1 VHRCVPFSLGDVF
14 PLFQGSRGTSVWLG
28 CLLVSA
34 EGDTGAR
41 YTDIALRLIGYE
53 VANAAWVT
61 TLATLHGWVT
71 MDKWPAFT

>member
-1 VHRCVPFSLGDVF
+1 MRTPLTWRCF
-14 PLFQGSRGTSVWLG
+14 PAPSRGPRYQCLTG
-28 CLLVSA
+28 CLLVSV

-41 YTDIALRLIGYE
+41 YTDIALRLIDYE

-61 TLATLHGWVT
+61 TLATLQGWVT